1 MADIFISYSKADR
14 DKVLML
20 SAYLESE
27 GWTVWWDT
35 NLTPGDTYRD
45 EIMKQLAA
53 ARAVI
58 ILWTQ
63 TSIKSDF
70 VRAEAGRAKA
80 DGKLIPVKDTDVAY
94 GDIPL
99 PFGEMHTE
107 DLSKRELIR
116 AAVVAQL
123 EKPQVQPRALWV
135 ATKTLRYQALTWI
148 GIVGGTITLYS
159 HFKDVL
165 DLADWSRWLVV
176 NWSWVTTKFW
186 NYFVRWMGVRLSPY
200 WASLLTFVIFTL
212 SIVVGVRMRSAIDK
226 PPALESAH
234 QIRIRRRLRRV
245 PTFVVVAM
253 CVVLVALQFDSDIST
268 LSTPEWVFSHALVV
282 VTFLLFGFFLRALLR
297 AGLYTSKNAYG
308 VFHLLLFYFVYPI
321 FCMQFMQA
329 LATDQPSSYGD
340 MLVRLFGLLIAGLV
354 PGIAMATL
362 APISALNKRLSF
374 LALGVLTLVTLNQI
388 SLYAPDIRQ
397 WLKPPA

>member
-1 MADIFISYSKADR
+1 
-14 DKVLML
+14 
-20 SAYLESE
+20 
-27 GWTVWWDT
+27 
-35 NLTPGDTYRD
+35 
-45 EIMKQLAA
+45 MKQLAA

-58 ILWTQ
+58 VLWTQ
-63 TSIKSDF
+63 TSTNSDF

-80 DGKLIPVKDTDVAY
+80 DGKLIPVKESNVAY

-107 DLSKRELIR
+107 DLSKTALIR

-123 EKPQVQPRALWV
+123 AKPQVQPSAWWV

-176 NWSWVTTKFW
+176 NWSWVTTEFW
-186 NYFVRWMGVRLSPY
+186 NYFARWIGVRLSPY
-200 WASLLTFVIFTL
+200 WASLLTFVLFTF
-212 SIVVGVRMRSAIDK
+212 SIVGGVRMRSASDES
-226 PPALESAH
+226 PPLESAQ
-234 QIRIRRRLRRV
+234 QIGIRRRLRWL
-245 PTFVVVAM
+245 PTFIVVAM
-253 CVVLVALQFDSDIST
+253 CVVLVALQFDSDTST

-282 VTFLLFGFFLRALLR
+282 VTFLLFGSFLRALLR
-297 AGLYTSKNAYG
+297 VGLYTSKNAFR
-308 VFHLLLFYFVYPI
+308 VFQLLLALFVYPI
-321 FCMQFMQA
+321 FCIQFMQA
-329 LATDQPSSYGD
+329 LATDRPSSSVD
-340 MLVRLFGLLIAGLV
+340 MLARLFGLLIAGLV

-374 LALGVLTLVTLNQI
+374 LALGVFILIALNQI
-388 SLYAPDIRQ
+388 SLHAPDIRQ